1 MGARRI
7 IMTDRDKKRI
17 AEFEADLKKMQK
29 DHKKTFEV
37 FEEKKKPSGIRG
49 FLAGLFTQKK

>member
-1 MGARRI
+1 MKAE
-7 IMTDRDKKRI
+7 DRKKI

-37 FEEKKKPSGIRG
+37 FEKKEKKGNI
-49 FLAGLFTQKK
+49 FTVIAERFSKKNG